1 MTIDTIKDVLGR
13 IISINKNLTEDSL
26 RNLLVASGWDNNDI
40 EEGLK
45 VYRNY
50 GIKAETVN
58 PASSAPVATPVQE
71 TIVVP
76 QAPVYV
82 PIPAPTQQAS
92 APTPISSAPQ
102 IVYTPTV
109 APVAAPAP
117 VVAPEPQIIN
127 IPAETHFIPTP
138 PPFYAPKPVTFSA
151 TSLQTS
157 APINITAAQA
167 VEAVAPEIKNPLPIV
182 TTEDHPK
189 SFSSIA
195 LGVDIVLFLLTL
207 GLLVYVVTR

>member
-50 GIKAETVN
+50 GVKQTMT
-58 PASSAPVATPVQE
+58 SSAPVATP
-71 TIVVP
+71 
-76 QAPVYV
+76 AYV
-82 PIPAPTQQAS
+82 PAPDS
-92 APTPISSAPQ
+92 TPISSAPQ

-138 PPFYAPKPVTFSA
+138 PPFFAPKPVTIP
-151 TSLQTS
+151 LQTS
-157 APINITAAQA
+157 APINISISQPTE
-167 VEAVAPEIKNPLPIV
+167 VTAPEIRSPLPVV

>member
-50 GIKAETVN
+50 GVKAPST
-58 PASSAPVATPVQE
+58 ASSAPIATPAPEV
-71 TIVVP
+71 VAVP
-76 QAPVYV
+76 QSPVYV
-82 PIPAPTQQAS
+82 PTPVPAQQAP
-92 APTPISSAPQ
+92 ALTPVNSAPQ
-102 IVYTPTV
+102 IVYTPTA
-109 APVAAPAP
+109 APAATPAP

-151 TSLQTS
+151 PSLQAS
-157 APINITAAQA
+157 APINITAAPS
-167 VEAVAPEIKNPLPIV
+167 VEVIAPEFKSPLPII